1 MDFNTVNLSFK
12 SCGYM
17 SEEDRFMLAFATA
30 IKETEY
36 TGRAGGSGSF
46 TFEGK
51 DLFYTVWFREPVTKR
66 PAITIKND
74 TYSLG
79 DTIDWNGPLGYFLL
93 LGFARLEIQQS
104 FADEGRL

>member
-1 MDFNTVNLSFK
+1 MDFNTVNLNFK
-12 SCGYM
+12 TCGFM
-17 SEEDRFMLAFATA
+17 VEEDRFMLALATA
-30 IKETEY
+30 IKETDY
-36 TGRAGGSGSF
+36 TSSAGGSGSF

-51 DLFYTVWFREPVTKR
+51 DLFYTVWFREPVTKQ

-79 DTIDWNGPLGYFLL
+79 DPIDWNGPLGYFLL